1 MTYITLFFSL
11 INEYTALPV
20 VVIFLS
26 TAFFFTYLTRCGQIR
41 YFSYFLKLITGGISR
56 THDKKNSIT
65 PIHALITAMSTT
77 IGMGNIVGPSIA
89 IMIGGPGALFWLL
102 LYIFFGSSI
111 KFVEVSYA
119 VATKTKNTE
128 GEIIGGPMR
137 YLSLV
142 SPNLAL
148 FYTILII
155 PLLLIWSGLQSNTF
169 AQILAIDGVPPL
181 ITGICLALYLC
192 FVLLGGIQSVSKIA
206 NKLFPIM
213 FFSYIIASFVILL
226 RAPLSFFDVFSLIKN
241 HVFSPF
247 AIAGGLSTI
256 SLIQSMQ
263 TGILRGIF
271 ISESGIGTSAIA
283 HSFADTKNPFD
294 QGVLA
299 MCASVADLFLCAL
312 SGLIALKT
320 GIFQEGVLR
329 STLVYEAFIRHSP
342 LWGKYILQLSATLFV
357 LTTIVG
363 NSFNALQNFNVLTKY
378 KFTKL
383 FILCV
388 SFIVIYGATLPML
401 FLLQLSDLLLI
412 LVAIPHV
419 LGLIYLAVKKGYVK
433 KEEKI

>member
-1 MTYITLFFSL
+1 
-11 INEYTALPV
+11 
-20 VVIFLS
+20 
-26 TAFFFTYLTRCGQIR
+26 
-41 YFSYFLKLITGGISR
+41 
-56 THDKKNSIT
+56 
-65 PIHALITAMSTT
+65 
-77 IGMGNIVGPSIA
+77 
-89 IMIGGPGALFWLL
+89 
-102 LYIFFGSSI
+102 
-111 KFVEVSYA
+111 
-119 VATKTKNTE
+119 
-128 GEIIGGPMR
+128 
-137 YLSLV
+137 
-142 SPNLAL
+142 
-148 FYTILII
+148 
-155 PLLLIWSGLQSNTF
+155 
-169 AQILAIDGVPPL
+169 
-181 ITGICLALYLC
+181 
-192 FVLLGGIQSVSKIA
+192 
-206 NKLFPIM
+206 
-213 FFSYIIASFVILL
+213 
-226 RAPLSFFDVFSLIKN
+226 
-241 HVFSPF
+241 
-247 AIAGGLSTI
+247 
-256 SLIQSMQ
+256 
-263 TGILRGIF
+263 
-271 ISESGIGTSAIA
+271 
-283 HSFADTKNPFD
+283 
-294 QGVLA
+294 LA